1 MLKELIDKFYL
12 EQEGRKNQLHFY
24 ITDAGKCQR
33 AIFFKFK
40 NVAAQKADP
49 RLLRIFEHG
58 ELLHRN
64 IFNILYRLKIG
75 VTTEVKIP
83 EQELISGRADAI
95 LCLGGENY
103 VLDIKSINSMAFRK
117 LMAPKEEN
125 FYQIQLYLHYFKIQ
139 KGILLYIDKDQQE
152 IKEFVVN
159 YEPNLTNQLLIG
171 FTQLKKKI
179 ETDTLPVALFDYPT
193 NWQCGYCQYR
203 QICDMAGKQE
213 ISWGDFKA
221 RVKSGEDRESF

>member
-12 EQEGRKNQLHFY
+12 EQEKSKHQFHFY

-33 AIFFKFK
+33 AVFFKFK
-40 NVAAQKADP
+40 NVPGAKIDP

-64 IFNILYRLKIG
+64 IFNVLYRLKIG

-83 EQELISGRADAI
+83 EQEIISGRADAI
-95 LCLGGENY
+95 LSLAGENY
-103 VLDIKSINSMAFRK
+103 VLDIKSINSMLFRK

-125 FYQIQLYLHYFKIQ
+125 LYQIQLYLHYFKIK
-139 KGILLYIDKDQQE
+139 KGILLYIDKDLQE

-159 YEPNLTNQLLIG
+159 YDHALVNQLLIG
-171 FTQLKKKI
+171 FGQLKDKI
-179 ETDTLPVALFDYPT
+179 EKDVLPVTLFDYPT

-203 QICDMAGKQE
+203 QICNMAGRQE
-213 ISWGDFKA
+213 IPWREFKT
-221 RVKSGEDRESF
+221 RIQSTEEKETF

>member
-12 EQEGRKNQLHFY
+12 EQEGKKNQLHFY

-33 AIFFKFK
+33 AVFFKFK
-40 NVAAQKADP
+40 NVAAEKTDP

-95 LCLGGENY
+95 LSIGGENY
-103 VLDIKSINSMAFRK
+103 VLDIKSINSMLFRK

-125 FYQIQLYLHYFKIQ
+125 LCQIQLYLHYFKIK

-152 IKEFVVN
+152 IKEFIVQYDGPLV
-159 YEPNLTNQLLIG
+159 EQLLLG
-171 FTQLKKKI
+171 FAQLNKKI
-179 ETDTLPVALFDYPT
+179 ETNTLPVALFDYPT

-203 QICDMAGKQE
+203 QICDMASKQE
-213 ISWGDFKA
+213 MPWNEFKNRIQLA
-221 RVKSGEDRESF
+221 PEA